1 MKERAFHWNQQP
13 DRQGSQGTD
22 GRNFLFAIGIDQ
34 YVDLPSLSNA
44 VRDAQEFVGLL
55 QERYHYNSTNCITL
69 WDQEATRKQIISVFD
84 QLVEQVGEND
94 TLLIYFSGH
103 GEYSRIRKRG
113 FWIPVDAQK
122 KDTSTYINN
131 SIIRDY
137 ILDIHSRH
145 TLLISDSCY
154 AGSFFRQ
161 SRSSEEFPESPSRA
175 YYQKISNYP
184 SRWGLMSGGVEKV
197 SDGHAG
203 TNSPFNRSLIN
214 CLRYNLEPHLSILEL
229 ISQLEKAVG
238 SNVKQQPVGN
248 RIYGV
253 NDSGLG
259 QFVFY
264 LQSDFHLPV
273 EDPPLPVEARVIID
287 EIVKGVSDTQAPS
300 EELDMDG
307 LQQGLTVVNALFTFL
322 TQPEPISAKQEAWFH
337 PSLLNEYPSWAIFDQ
352 EVLRPARASASLYK
366 YPIVFSKVKPTGR
379 IELSGSKGK
388 EYLVSPA
395 FKQQTGRMPGYIRLF
410 YEEAV
415 IKPSISGITL

>member
-1 MKERAFHWNQQP
+1 MKERAFHWSQQP
-13 DRQGSQGTD
+13 YQSDSRGTD
-22 GRNFLFAIGIDQ
+22 GKNFLFAIGIDQ
-34 YVDLPSLSNA
+34 YVDLPILSNA
-44 VRDAQEFVGLL
+44 VRDAQELVGLL
-55 QERYHYNSTNCITL
+55 QERYHYDLSTCITL
-69 WDQEATRKQIISVFD
+69 WDEAATRKQIISVFD
-84 QLVEQVGEND
+84 QLVEQVGEDD

-161 SRSSEEFPESPSRA
+161 SRSSEEFPETPPSA
-175 YYQKISNYP
+175 YYQKIANYP

-197 SDGHAG
+197 SDGQEG

-214 CLRYNLEPHLSILEL
+214 CLRYNMEPHLSILEL

-238 SNVKQQPVGN
+238 NNVKQQPVGN

-259 QFVFY
+259 QFVFH
-264 LQSDFHLPV
+264 LQPDFQLPV
-273 EDPPLPVEARVIID
+273 EEAPLPVEARVIID
-287 EIVKGVSDTQAPS
+287 EIVKGVTDTQTPS
-300 EELDMDG
+300 DELDMER
-307 LQQGLTVVNALFTFL
+307 LQQGLTVVNALFAYL
-322 TQPEPISAKQEAWFH
+322 TQQLPISAKQEAWFH
-337 PSLLNEYPSWAIFDQ
+337 PSLLKEYPSLASFDQ
-352 EVLRPARASASLYK
+352 ELLQPARASLSLYS

-379 IELSGSKGK
+379 TELSGSKGK

-410 YEEAV
+410 YEEGV